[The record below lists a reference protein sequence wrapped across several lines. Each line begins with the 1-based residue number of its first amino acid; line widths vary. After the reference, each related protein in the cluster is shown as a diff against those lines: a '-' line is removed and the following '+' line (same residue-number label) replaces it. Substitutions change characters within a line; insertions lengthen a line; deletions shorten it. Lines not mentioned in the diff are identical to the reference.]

1 MPVES
6 KFNGMF
12 DMIVL
17 QVNPFFF
24 CLMAS
29 FIILS
34 LFSQEKLIAALAYCM
49 PVKNL
54 TTLPI
59 VTTRMPP

>member
-1 MPVES
+1 MPVDG
-6 KFNGMF
+6 KLYGMF
-12 DMIVL
+12 DSIIL
-17 QVNPFFF
+17 QVNPFSF

-59 VTTRMPP
+59 VTNRMPP